1 MIHARMGLAI
11 SKMSGYGKCMSLE
24 YAKLL
29 PTCLKVVKRVGEFQM
44 KHFRAMPTGADQQ
57 KAAREMVSFVDV
69 ESEKM
74 LMDELLPL
82 VDGAGFYGE
91 ESGRSGPQELVWV
104 VDPLDGTTNYL
115 SGLDQFSI
123 SIALVAN
130 GVVQL
135 GVVHK
140 PSNGE
145 TFAGVRGHGVSH
157 NGVSLPQVSAT
168 ITPQDALF
176 VTGFPYRSP
185 DVFDAF
191 FRCAGEVLTTGRGIR
206 RFASAALDVCN
217 LSAGWV
223 QGYWESDLQAY
234 DVAAGMLFME
244 QTGCVVT
251 NDRGEPYNM
260 FKDRMLVAA
269 LPGVHPTLLELVQKH
284 YGDAFSQ

>member
-1 MIHARMGLAI
+1 
-11 SKMSGYGKCMSLE
+11 MSLDF
-24 YAKLL
+24 ARIL
-29 PTCLKVVKRVGEFQM
+29 PDCLELVKQVGAFQM
-44 KHFRAMPTGADQQ
+44 QHFRSMPAGADQQ

-74 LMDELLPL
+74 LMAGLLPL

-91 ESGRSGPQELVWV
+91 ESGQSGSQELVWV
-104 VDPLDGTTNYL
+104 VDPLDGTTNFL

-123 SIALVAN
+123 SLALVAQ
-130 GVVQL
+130 GEVQL
-135 GVVHK
+135 GVVYK

-145 TFAGVRGHGVSH
+145 TFSSVRGQGVRH
-157 NGVSLPQVSAT
+157 NGVMLPQVSTTVGAA
-168 ITPQDALF
+168 DALYM
-176 VTGFPYRSP
+176 TGFPYRSP

-206 RFASAALDVCN
+206 RFASAALDVSN

-223 QGYWESDLQAY
+223 QGYWESDLQPY

-260 FKDRMLVAA
+260 FKDRMMVAG
-269 LPGVHPTLLELVQKH
+269 LPGVHPTLLGLVQKH
-284 YGDAFSQ
+284 YGDAFCQ